1 MLTVDEDDETI
12 EEEIDMELGEYLL
25 HIYIMETT
33 GLAITDLSGDADVSG
48 VKITV
53 KAFDDTKY
61 SEIKK
66 EVTSTSHTFW
76 GEHFFFNKKF
86 DNRYELE
93 NA

>member
-1 MLTVDEDDETI
+1 V
-12 EEEIDMELGEYLL
+12 EEIDMELGEYLL

-33 GLAITDLSGDADVSG
+33 GLAITDLQGNSDVSG

-61 SEIKK
+61 SEVKK
-66 EVTSTSHTFW
+66 DVTRSSHTFW

-86 DNRYELE
+86 ENRYELE
-93 NA
+93 NS